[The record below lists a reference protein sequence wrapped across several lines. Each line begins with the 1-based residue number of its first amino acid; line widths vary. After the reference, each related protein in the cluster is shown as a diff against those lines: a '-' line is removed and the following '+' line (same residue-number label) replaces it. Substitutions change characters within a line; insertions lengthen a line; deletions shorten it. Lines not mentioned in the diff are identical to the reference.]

1 MRKEGLPWKQKRVY
15 RVYCDMRLNMKRRTK
30 KRFITRERQP
40 LGGSTQLNQ
49 LWMLDFMRETL
60 YDGRP
65 FRILNVIDEGNRE
78 TLRIESGTSIP
89 SARLVRAMDQ

>member
-1 MRKEGLPWKQKRVY
+1 
-15 RVYCDMRLNMKRRTK
+15 MKRRTK

-49 LWMLDFMRETL
+49 VWALDSTRDTL

-65 FRILNVIDEGNRE
+65 FRTLNVIDEGNRE
-78 TLRIESGTSIP
+78 GFTYRVWNIYSIGSACEGHES
-89 SARLVRAMDQ
+89 VD